1 MEVKTENPRETQKVA
16 HNLAKELKGGDTIA
30 LYGDLGAGKTVFAQG
45 LAKGLGIKRR
55 ILSPTFVFMRSYPVK
70 KKGREV
76 TFYHIDL
83 YRGENPQDFEALGL
97 GDIFDENSIVVLEWP
112 EKIQKIL
119 PKSRIDVTLNVI
131 SPTKRKIS
139 IKRRK

>member
-16 HNLAKELKGGDTIA
+16 HALAKELKGGDTVA

-55 ILSPTFVFMRSYPVK
+55 ILSPTYVFMRSYPVF
-70 KKGREV
+70 KKGQEL

-83 YRGENPQDFEALGL
+83 YRGENLQDFEALGL
-97 GDIFDENSIVVLEWP
+97 GDVFAEDSIVVLEWP
-112 EKIQKIL
+112 ERIEKIL
-119 PKSRIDVTLNVI
+119 PKSRIDVVFKVE

-139 IKRRK
+139 INRRK

>member
-1 MEVKTENPRETQKVA
+1 MEVKTESPRETQKVGQT
-16 HNLAKELKGGDTIA
+16 LAKELKGGDTVA

-45 LAKGLGIKRR
+45 LAKGFGIKRR
-55 ILSPTFVFMRSYPVK
+55 ILSPTYVFMRSYPIN
-70 KKGREV
+70 KKGREL

-83 YRGENPQDFEALGL
+83 YRGENLQDFEALGL

-112 EKIQKIL
+112 EKIQEIL
-119 PKSRIDVTLNVI
+119 PESRIDVTFSII

-139 IKRRK
+139 ITRKR